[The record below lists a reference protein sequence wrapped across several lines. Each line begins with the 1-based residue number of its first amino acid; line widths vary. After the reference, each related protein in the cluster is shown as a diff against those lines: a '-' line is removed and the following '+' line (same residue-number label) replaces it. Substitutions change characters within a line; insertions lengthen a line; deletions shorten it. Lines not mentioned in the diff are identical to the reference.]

1 MSEIRSG
8 KKIRRGFL
16 GCFLAGVLAVSGSVP
31 VPVTAAPNTV
41 YVSGSAVGDGDGTD
55 RLRPLDSIYDAA
67 QLLSEGG
74 SIQVTDTFYI
84 TGERTYRLPEGICI
98 EAADDLQG
106 PIFQVEKGG
115 KLTLNNIVINGKDS
129 TLIANYGTVNVE
141 GNVTFL
147 KSGQE
152 VSTASAVDTD
162 AAAVTYAGGARIEG
176 SEAGMN
182 AVNWEQ
188 WTDLSAGESTQKQEG
203 ESEEETTTETEEDG
217 QKEEA
222 PASGDA
228 DQEEETQTSEDVG
241 QEEETQTSEGIG
253 QEEVQVP
260 AEDESQEE
268 AQEPESDNPKEVNN
282 PENESQEES
291 IQDTEKE
298 EGDQNL
304 KDEKGEDAVQETES
318 SENAG
323 DVIQDSSE
331 EADESPDVDEEN
343 GETDRESKAGEEQ
356 KAADG
361 EEEAKSGQ
369 ESVQLA
375 AGIEAVEA
383 LRSGRANATEETQK
397 TEEIRNLEKRIAALQ
412 VNSREDAEE
421 AVEITKAYEKLGDYE
436 AGRISEIAKE
446 QLAEAQTAA
455 GAYNHTCEDVS
466 VTGNIPWYVQ
476 LRATRLE
483 IEEKQENGLQILVP
497 YELKLW
503 NLMTDEAYE
512 LPEGESAVVR
522 LPVPDVEMEGEFSIL
537 HHKSDGSVETL
548 IPTVKGDT
556 MSFETSSFSVFS
568 VAGSTV
574 MAGIGVTEES
584 DGLSSGG
591 TSVGSGAMA
600 GIAVAVDSS
609 AAGVRRDESS
619 NSSET
624 EENPAPQTES
634 QQKEDSVSQEASG
647 NLAAV
652 FTGDETKILPFLLL
666 GIGSGM
672 AAVIAMLDGKRNK
685 KRA

>member
-1 MSEIRSG
+1 M
-8 KKIRRGFL
+8 
-16 GCFLAGVLAVSGSVP
+16 
-31 VPVTAAPNTV
+31 
-41 YVSGSAVGDGDGTD
+41 
-55 RLRPLDSIYDAA
+55 
-67 QLLSEGG
+67 
-74 SIQVTDTFYI
+74 
-84 TGERTYRLPEGICI
+84 
-98 EAADDLQG
+98 
-106 PIFQVEKGG
+106 
-115 KLTLNNIVINGKDS
+115 
-129 TLIANYGTVNVE
+129 
-141 GNVTFL
+141 
-147 KSGQE
+147 
-152 VSTASAVDTD
+152 
-162 AAAVTYAGGARIEG
+162 
-176 SEAGMN
+176 
-182 AVNWEQ
+182 
-188 WTDLSAGESTQKQEG
+188 
-203 ESEEETTTETEEDG
+203 
-217 QKEEA
+217 
-222 PASGDA
+222 
-228 DQEEETQTSEDVG
+228 
-241 QEEETQTSEGIG
+241 
-253 QEEVQVP
+253 
-260 AEDESQEE
+260 
-268 AQEPESDNPKEVNN
+268 
-282 PENESQEES
+282 
-291 IQDTEKE
+291 
-298 EGDQNL
+298 
-304 KDEKGEDAVQETES
+304 
-318 SENAG
+318 
-323 DVIQDSSE
+323 
-331 EADESPDVDEEN
+331 
-343 GETDRESKAGEEQ
+343 
-356 KAADG
+356 
-361 EEEAKSGQ
+361 
-369 ESVQLA
+369 
-375 AGIEAVEA
+375 
-383 LRSGRANATEETQK
+383 
-397 TEEIRNLEKRIAALQ
+397 
-412 VNSREDAEE
+412 
-421 AVEITKAYEKLGDYE
+421 
-436 AGRISEIAKE
+436 
-446 QLAEAQTAA
+446 
-455 GAYNHTCEDVS
+455 
-466 VTGNIPWYVQ
+466 TGNIPWYVQ

-672 AAVIAMLDGKRNK
+672 AAVIAMLDGRRNK